1 MIRAI
6 HFFCAIAAFFLT
18 AGGNK
23 PSSEGTAE
31 KSAWLM
37 SNYPVA
43 RVDVSTSTGTLL
55 ESFEYTYDDLG
66 RMASLTRTDCQRNR
80 VLLKLDYTQV
90 DYRADGPFSISEKG
104 LVFDNILLSDR
115 FGHHATLTGG
125 VPWDH
130 FNNLQTNIRID
141 LQNIMAL
148 NTTSKHN
155 ETFYG
160 RAFANGTGTQV
171 YLGWPIC

>member
-18 AGGNK
+18 ACGNK

-43 RVDVSTSTGTLL
+43 RVDVSTPTGTLL

-66 RMASLTRTDCQRNR
+66 RMASLTRKDCQRNR
-80 VLLKLDYTQV
+80 VLLKDVVRWEGRRGSLSVETLDGGSYELEYATG
-90 DYRADGPFSISEKG
+90 R
-104 LVFDNILLSDR
+104 LV
-115 FGHHATLTGG
+115 
-125 VPWDH
+125 
-130 FNNLQTNIRID
+130 
-141 LQNIMAL
+141 
-148 NTTSKHN
+148 
-155 ETFYG
+155 G
-160 RAFANGTGTQV
+160 RHGKAAEGK
-171 YLGWPIC
+171 